1 MDAKLLGE
9 FIAQRR
15 KELGFTQASLAE
27 KIHVTDKAVSRWE
40 RGIGLPD
47 IGNIEALAQAL
58 DISLIE
64 LMQARQNNE
73 ENISTEEA
81 EQIVIDTIEWTKATP
96 VNKTVRILGTAE
108 LCGFTVII
116 AAWLTLIVLS
126 GNSLAGSIGSMLSGL
141 ISWMIP
147 IWYISISQSKK
158 KAHAVFASFS
168 LAAAA
173 LMIQFFQIAD
183 EVYTG
188 DYSALLDTMNALIFI
203 VVLYIFLTAVLN
215 LVMIRSGKIARKKQ
229 RIEELIVLF
238 VFFGIMMVL
247 LLVTGNIIADVIR
260 FDIRL

>member
-1 MDAKLLGE
+1 M
-9 FIAQRR
+9 
-15 KELGFTQASLAE
+15 
-27 KIHVTDKAVSRWE
+27 
-40 RGIGLPD
+40 
-47 IGNIEALAQAL
+47 
-58 DISLIE
+58 
-64 LMQARQNNE
+64 
-73 ENISTEEA
+73 
-81 EQIVIDTIEWTKATP
+81 IDTIEWSKVTP
-96 VNKTVRILGTAE
+96 VNKAVRILGTVE

-116 AAWLTLIVLS
+116 VSWFIMIILT

-188 DYSALLDTMNALIFI
+188 DYSALLDTMNALILI
-203 VVLYIFLTAVLN
+203 VVMYILLTAVLN

-229 RIEELIVLF
+229 RVEELIVLF
-238 VFFGIMMVL
+238 VFLGIMMVL
-247 LLVTGNIIADVIR
+247 LLVTGNIVADVIR
-260 FDIRL
+260 FDIRG